1 LFEWAKEACDR
12 GAGEILFTSMNHDGV
27 KAGFA
32 DEALAQLSDELSIPV
47 IASGGAGKKEHF
59 RDTFIN
65 GKSDAALAASVFHFG
80 EISIPELKQ
89 YLHSE
94 GINVRI

>member
-1 LFEWAKEACDR
+1 MD
-12 GAGEILFTSMNHDGV
+12 TDGV
-27 KAGFA
+27 KQGF
-32 DEALAQLSDELSIPV
+32 DLELLEKVCDAVSVPV